1 MSTTLFSNARIF
13 HGEKGFV
20 KGSFS
25 VINDRF
31 GEILPETETER
42 RGNSGLRPNE
52 EANLRSLHALSGSGE
67 AGFQNPGALP
77 EPGTVDLQGLYV
89 LPGLVDIHTHGNSG
103 SDFSD
108 GSAEGLRKMGSYL
121 ASNGITSFLPTSM
134 TLPFEKLANA
144 YGTAAAYALNRPA
157 DGARALGI
165 HMEGPY
171 FSEKKKGAQNG
182 AFLKLPDAD
191 EFFALQEACGHR
203 IRIVDI
209 APELPGAEL
218 FVRRITPHCRVSLA
232 HTDASYEEACRAFDA
247 GASHVTHLFNAMPQ
261 LHHREP
267 GVIGAACDQAHVS
280 AELICDGLHIHPAV
294 VRLAFRLFPGRIC
307 LISDALRCCGMDD
320 GIYELGG
327 QQVTLKNGQARLP
340 DGNLAGAVSNLYE
353 DMVNAIRFG
362 IKKEEAILAATMN
375 PAKAAGVEKE
385 IGSLETGKKA
395 DFIICDSQWNLRQV
409 YIDGKSILP
418 IAPVGFRVYNEA
430 QLIRKEH
437 ITYDLCR

>member
-13 HGEKGFV
+13 QGEKGFV

-42 RGNSGLRPNE
+42 RGNSGLRPHE

-67 AGFQNPGALP
+67 AGLQNPGALP

-121 ASNGITSFLPTSM
+121 ASNGITAFLPTSM

-144 YGTAAAYALNRPA
+144 YGTAASYALNRPV

-171 FSEKKKGAQNG
+171 FSETKKGAQNG

-191 EFFALQEACGHR
+191 EFFTLQEAC
-203 IRIVDI
+203 
-209 APELPGAEL
+209 
-218 FVRRITPHCRVSLA
+218 
-232 HTDASYEEACRAFDA
+232 
-247 GASHVTHLFNAMPQ
+247 
-261 LHHREP
+261 
-267 GVIGAACDQAHVS
+267 
-280 AELICDGLHIHPAV
+280 
-294 VRLAFRLFPGRIC
+294 
-307 LISDALRCCGMDD
+307 
-320 GIYELGG
+320 
-327 QQVTLKNGQARLP
+327 
-340 DGNLAGAVSNLYE
+340 
-353 DMVNAIRFG
+353 
-362 IKKEEAILAATMN
+362 
-375 PAKAAGVEKE
+375 
-385 IGSLETGKKA
+385 
-395 DFIICDSQWNLRQV
+395 
-409 YIDGKSILP
+409 
-418 IAPVGFRVYNEA
+418 
-430 QLIRKEH
+430 
-437 ITYDLCR
+437 

>member
-13 HGEKGFV
+13 QGEKGFV

-121 ASNGITSFLPTSM
+121 ASNGITAFLPTSM
-134 TLPFEKLANA
+134 TLPFERLAQA
-144 YGTAAAYALNRPA
+144 YRTAALYALNRPA
-157 DGARALGI
+157 DGARVLGI

-171 FSEKKKGAQNG
+171 FSETKKGAQNG
-182 AFLKLPDAD
+182 DFLKLPDAD
-191 EFFALQEACGHR
+191 EFITLQEACGHR

-209 APELPGAEL
+209 APELPGAEQ
-218 FVRRITPHCRVSLA
+218 FIRRVTPHCRVSLA
-232 HTDASYEEACRAFDA
+232 HTDASYEEASRAFEA
-247 GASHVTHLFNAMPQ
+247 GASHAVHLFNAMPS
-261 LHHREP
+261 LHHRKP
-267 GVIGAACDQAHVS
+267 GVIGAAAEREDVA
-280 AELICDGLHIHPAV
+280 AELICDGLHVHPSVMRA
-294 VRLAFRLFPGRIC
+294 AFRLFPDRIC
-307 LISDALRCCGMDD
+307 IISDSLRCCGMPD
-320 GIYELGG
+320 GEYELGG

-409 YIDGKSILP
+409 YVDGKIILP